1 MCLKEFEGALVSALF
16 EKKGLSV
23 LRQFKELEGGGG
35 GGLAHICTEKIHR
48 IKNLKVS

>member
-23 LRQFKELEGGGG
+23 LRQFKELEGGG
-35 GGLAHICTEKIHR
+35 LAHICTEKIHR